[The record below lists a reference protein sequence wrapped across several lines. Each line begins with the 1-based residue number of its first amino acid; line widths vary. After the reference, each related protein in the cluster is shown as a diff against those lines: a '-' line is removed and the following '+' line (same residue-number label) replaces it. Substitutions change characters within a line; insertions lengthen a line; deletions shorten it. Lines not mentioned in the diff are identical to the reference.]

1 MIHVI
6 CGPNAFAA
14 QERTQELTDA
24 YLKKSS
30 SSISSFS
37 EENFSAE
44 TFEIAL
50 RHSGLFQEQKII
62 IAKNILSLA
71 EARQIVSKTTPHLQ
85 ENSIVLILQEDNID
99 AALRQKMQTYIS
111 PEAFEEYPLLS
122 SKKIASW
129 FKSHAEKKNA
139 NISDQEI
146 DELISAHGT
155 NQWMLDTALELHILG
170 AKHAES
176 RQEDGKIIFRL
187 LDAVTDK
194 KIRDAFVLYHQI
206 LLSGASPEDVFWKLY
221 WQFKNLLTVSR
232 YEHLSPAAI
241 KEKTSLHPF
250 VIKKAGW
257 ALKRFTQQELES
269 IFEWLI
275 TLWQD
280 DKIKTRNLPGELELF
295 FLTMRPHALPS
306 RFL

>member
-6 CGPNAFAA
+6 YGPNAFAV
-14 QERTQELTDA
+14 QKRTKELADA
-24 YLKKSS
+24 YSKKSS

-44 TFEIAL
+44 AFEIAL

-62 IAKNILSLA
+62 VAKNIFSLA
-71 EARQIVSKTTPHLQ
+71 EARQIVSKTIPHLQ
-85 ENSIVLILQEDNID
+85 ENSIVLILQEDKID
-99 AALRQKMQTYIS
+99 AGLQKKMQKYIS
-111 PEAFEEYPLLS
+111 SEAFEEYPLLS
-122 SKKIASW
+122 LKKIGSW
-129 FKSHAEKKNA
+129 LTNRIKQKNA
-139 NISDQEI
+139 AINQSQI
-146 DELISAHGT
+146 DELISVYGT
-155 NQWMLDTALELHILG
+155 NQWMLENALELHILG
-170 AKHAES
+170 AKHAGS

-194 KIRDAFVLYHQI
+194 KIQDAFVLYHQI
-206 LLSGASPEDVFWKLY
+206 LLSGASPEDIFWKLY

-232 YEHLSPAAI
+232 YEHLSPALI
-241 KEKTSLHPF
+241 EEKTGLHPF

-257 ALKRFTQQELES
+257 ALKRFSKKELES
-269 IFEWLI
+269 ALEWLI